1 MHGGEVIV
9 AEIACVAH
17 TEDILGEVPRWHPTE
32 RVLYWIDAF
41 KPAIHR
47 LDPVSA
53 ALESWT
59 PPEKLG
65 SFAPRVDRGLLI
77 AGRGG
82 LAHYDP
88 ASGVLDRI
96 VDPEAGGAVNI
107 LNDGRCDR
115 RGRFWVGSMSKTM
128 ERASGRLYRLEPG
141 RHPAVFCRQPCED
154 HLRLRLRSS
163 HG

>member
-1 MHGGEVIV
+1 MRSSGGEVM

-17 TEDILGEVPRWHPTE
+17 TQDILGEVPRWHPIE

-65 SFAPRVDRGLLI
+65 SFAPRVGRGLLI
-77 AGRGG
+77 AGRGASLTTIRQAEG
-82 LAHYDP
+82 SIALSIPRP
-88 ASGVLDRI
+88 AARSTSSMTAAATG
-96 VDPEAGGAVNI
+96 AG
-107 LNDGRCDR
+107 D
-115 RGRFWVGSMSKTM
+115 FGS
-128 ERASGRLYRLEPG
+128 AP
-141 RHPAVFCRQPCED
+141 
-154 HLRLRLRSS
+154 
-163 HG
+163 